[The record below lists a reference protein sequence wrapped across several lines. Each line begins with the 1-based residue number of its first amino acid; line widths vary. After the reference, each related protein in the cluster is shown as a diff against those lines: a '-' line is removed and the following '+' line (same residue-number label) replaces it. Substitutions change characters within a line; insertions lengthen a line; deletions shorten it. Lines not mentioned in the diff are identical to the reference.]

1 MNHSLDLT
9 ESPIVSP
16 EQLRDALS
24 DPTVHVIEVLWSAP
38 EVGSAPGLIPGAV
51 AVHWKG
57 LAWHDTDRTFA
68 TAEEFAERLLA
79 LGAGAGSTIVL
90 AGEPRQFASYI
101 VWAMWMR
108 GIRGIGYLDGG
119 LEAWTALG
127 YPTAADTERVVTRAV
142 APIAVPALSPEEIE
156 AAEKAV
162 ALGRDEVR
170 SLLGDEKTV
179 ILDLRTPEE
188 YAGERVLGYE
198 DGDVDHG
205 AERKGHIPGAKHLY
219 FKDIL
224 DEHGRFLD
232 ADALRQLL
240 ADRGAL
246 DAERVIAYCRLS
258 HRASL
263 GWLAMTQVV
272 GMDNVRVYDG
282 SWTEWG
288 SIVGFPIEK

>member
-1 MNHSLDLT
+1 MNLN

-16 EQLRDALS
+16 EALRDALG
-24 DPTVHVIEVLWSAP
+24 DPDLHVIEVLWNAP
-38 EVGSAPGLIPGAV
+38 EQGSTPGLIPGSV

-57 LAWHDTDRTFA
+57 LAWHETDRTFA
-68 TAEEFAERLLA
+68 TAEEFAERLFA
-79 LGAGAGSTIVL
+79 LGAGEGSTIVL
-90 AGEPRQFASYI
+90 AGEPRQFASYV

-119 LEAWTALG
+119 REAWTALG
-127 YPTAADTERVVTRAV
+127 YPTADENSLRPTPAS
-142 APIAVPALSPEEIE
+142 APITVPALGPDEVV

-162 ALGRDEVR
+162 ALGRDEVL
-170 SLLGDEKTV
+170 SLLGDENTV

-198 DGDVDHG
+198 DGDFDHG

-224 DEHGRFLD
+224 DEQGRFLP
-232 ADALRQLL
+232 AEQLKALLGE
-240 ADRGAL
+240 RGAL
-246 DAERVIAYCRLS
+246 DAERVVTYCRLS

-263 GWLAMTQVV
+263 GWLALTQVV

>member
-1 MNHSLDLT
+1 MNLN

-16 EQLRDALS
+16 EQLRDALDD
-24 DPTVHVIEVLWSAP
+24 DPNLHVIEVLWNAP
-38 EVGSAPGLIPGAV
+38 EVGSTPGLIPGSV

-57 LAWHDTDRTFA
+57 LAWHETDRLFA
-68 TAEEFAERLLA
+68 TAEEFAERLFA
-79 LGAGAGSTIVL
+79 LGAGEGSTIVL
-90 AGEPRQFASYI
+90 AGEPRQFASYV

-119 LEAWTALG
+119 REAWTALG
-127 YPTAADTERVVTRAV
+127 YPTADDVVRTPVPAT
-142 APIAVPALSPEEIE
+142 APIAVPALSTEEIE
-156 AAEKAV
+156 AAENAV
-162 ALGRDEVR
+162 SLGRDEVL
-170 SLLGDEKTV
+170 SLLGDENTV

-205 AERKGHIPGAKHLY
+205 AERKGRIPGATHLY
-219 FKDIL
+219 FRDIL
-224 DEHGRFLD
+224 DEHGRFLP
-232 ADALRQLL
+232 AEQLRELL
-240 ADRGAL
+240 AERGAL
-246 DAERVIAYCRLS
+246 DAERVVAYCRLS

-272 GMDNVRVYDG
+272 GMENVRVYNG